1 MKKSEARI
9 LLTYLEER
17 LNWVKKQMDVD
28 RNLHYQYL
36 TKAVPKDILP
46 AEKAHLSMIYI
57 DFIRWG
63 QEELVLQKEIKR
75 LRKKLG
81 IEEGK

>member
-17 LNWVKKQMDVD
+17 LSWIKKQMDAS
-28 RNLHYQYL
+28 RNLHCQYL

-46 AEKAHLSMIYI
+46 AEKAHFSMTYA

-63 QEELVLQKEIKR
+63 QEELVLQKEIKK